1 MSHTTP
7 DAAAS
12 QQSAAKGEQ
21 VPAGAT
27 SRRRDVPEPTGWV
40 GWIIFAATMMLML
53 GTFHA
58 IAGLVAL
65 FDDGYYLVSKNN
77 LVVHVD
83 YTAWGWTYLIG
94 GIIMVAA
101 GAALFAG
108 QMWARIVGVLVA
120 LVSSVVNLA
129 FFSAYPWWSA
139 IMITIDVFVIW
150 ALTVHGAEM
159 KAERE

>member
-1 MSHTTP
+1 MSETKSPQTTGT
-7 DAAAS
+7 AAGQTTAP
-12 QQSAAKGEQ
+12 AATG
-21 VPAGAT
+21 
-27 SRRRDVPEPTGWV
+27 RRMAAEPTGWV
-40 GWIIFAATMMLML
+40 GWIIFAATMMLMM

-65 FDDGYYLVSKNN
+65 FRDEYFLVSKNG

-108 QMWARIVGVLVA
+108 QMWARIVAVVLA
-120 LVSSVVNLA
+120 LASAVLNMA
-129 FFSAYPWWSA
+129 FFAAYPWWSA
-139 IMITIDVFVIW
+139 IMITLDVLVVW
-150 ALTVHGAEM
+150 AVTVHGSEM
-159 KAERE
+159 KAR

>member
-1 MSHTTP
+1 MSDTNLDPSTTTP
-7 DAAAS
+7 THERGARRTAA
-12 QQSAAKGEQ
+12 
-21 VPAGAT
+21 
-27 SRRRDVPEPTGWV
+27 EPTAWV
-40 GWIIFAATMMLML
+40 GWVMFAATMMLMM

-58 IAGLVAL
+58 IAGLVAI
-65 FDDGYYLVSKNN
+65 FRDEYYLVSKNG

-108 QMWARIVGVLVA
+108 QMWARIVAVA
-120 LVSSVVNLA
+120 LALLSAVVNMA

-139 IMITIDVFVIW
+139 IMITLDVLVIW
-150 ALTVHGAEM
+150 AVTVHGSEM
-159 KAERE
+159 KATQ